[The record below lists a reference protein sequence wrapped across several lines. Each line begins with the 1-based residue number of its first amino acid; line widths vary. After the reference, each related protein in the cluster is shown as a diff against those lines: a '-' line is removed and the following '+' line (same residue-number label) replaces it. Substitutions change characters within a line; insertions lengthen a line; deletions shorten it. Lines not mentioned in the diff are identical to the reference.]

1 MRGKG
6 TSPRRHCPVVE
17 TRPGVVLIALVVG
30 AVGLLSLVTLGSSL
44 VDGVPGNLSGFVV
57 RLVLAALLI
66 VAAVGL
72 LRVEKWGLVLALL
85 LLLLEIA
92 TGLLNFSTAL
102 VDLAILGLE
111 VVALVYLVT
120 IRDEFL

>member
-1 MRGKG
+1 M
-6 TSPRRHCPVVE
+6 E

-44 VDGVPGNLSGFVV
+44 VDGVPRNLSGFVV
-57 RLVLAALLI
+57 QLVLAALLI

-92 TGLLNFSTAL
+92 VGLLNLSTAL
-102 VDLAILGLE
+102 LDLAVLGLE
-111 VVALVYLVT
+111 ILALVYLVT